1 MSLRHKEVKAT
12 LDHGYASEW
21 NDDHTYNY
29 LTCLTNEHVFL
40 GVPLTVMW
48 DTAQT
53 AGGVA
58 PTIALQDGHAF
69 SFLDTGAGA
78 GNTSAMR
85 HELGGAVGNITRPED
100 APILVTAVWMDA
112 YPVLGQAAEFGFF
125 PSAQAIFGA
134 NNEGAYFEIDANTLY
149 AVTGTGAAE
158 TRTDITPGTGIPEY
172 GVYRIE
178 LTTTSCSF
186 YVTDMVNA
194 AAVHAAT
201 LPTNPLTMKFCARNN
216 AGVAAEMYVD
226 GVGLIRLRYTG

>member
-1 MSLRHKEVKAT
+1 MSMRHKRVVAT
-12 LDHGYASEW
+12 LDTGAAADW
-21 NDDHTYNY
+21 NDDHTFNY

-40 GVPLTVMW
+40 GVPITVMW

-58 PTIALQDGHAF
+58 PTITLQDGHTF
-69 SFLDTGAGA
+69 TFLDTGAGA

-100 APILVTAVWMDA
+100 APTLTAAVWMEA
-112 YPVLGQAAEFGFF
+112 YPILGQAAEFGFF

-134 NNEGAYFEIDANTLY
+134 NNEGAYFEIDANVLY

-158 TRTDITPGTGIPEY
+158 TRTVITPATGIPEY

-178 LTTTSCSF
+178 LEATTCSF
-186 YVTDMVNA
+186 YVTNMVTPA
-194 AAVHAAT
+194 ATHVVT

-216 AGVAAEMYVD
+216 GGVATDMYVD
-226 GVGLIRLRYTG
+226 GVGLERLRYTG